1 MLWHD
6 NALDFLETAR
16 VFHSSP
22 YATPDKPVFRVEGE
36 AVPVALAEEAEIGL
50 SECRQ
55 LAEVRAPIEREK
67 ACLAEEAE
75 IGPRCSGQ
83 HRKSRSWM
91 KSDLGQA

>member
-55 LAEVRAPIEREK
+55 LAEVRAPIEKEK
-67 ACLAEEAE
+67 AC
-75 IGPRCSGQ
+75 PRCSGQ